1 MLYTSHDVLGLR
13 VGATAWK
20 WPPVWPYDSTFFK
33 RQVELDAD
41 NESKKA
47 AGAAFGGMTSG
58 MTSMMTG
65 AAGAGAGA
73 GAGDHG
79 SSSTTETTTTT
90 ASTSTTFDSLKYWN
104 DNSNTL
110 TELPTSVTERLTN
123 HYSYYL
129 SDGMSI
135 LELGAAEQSYLPSN
149 LQLTKHVGV
158 GAVQSQMDNNPSI
171 TSSIVIDLNSVID
184 DVGLDSNEFDTLFT
198 TTTTN
203 TNDSEDNEDN
213 RFDAVIM
220 ANTIEFLN
228 HPREVFKSAY
238 RALKDGQQSIM
249 MMKSIMRIFAEV
261 KIHDGKCYADY
272 GTTWDDAGCK
282 TTFPHPNYA
291 TLFFESQLY
300 ILTT

>member
-1 MLYTSHDVLGLR
+1 MIMIILIRRWY
-13 VGATAWK
+13 
-20 WPPVWPYDSTFFK
+20 
-33 RQVELDAD
+33 
-41 NESKKA
+41 
-47 AGAAFGGMTSG
+47 
-58 MTSMMTG
+58 
-65 AAGAGAGA
+65 
-73 GAGDHG
+73 
-79 SSSTTETTTTT
+79 SS
-90 ASTSTTFDSLKYWN
+90 
-104 DNSNTL
+104 
-110 TELPTSVTERLTN
+110 N
-123 HYSYYL
+123 HSAKF
-129 SDGMSI
+129 
-135 LELGAAEQSYLPSN
+135 E
-149 LQLTKHVGV
+149 
-158 GAVQSQMDNNPSI
+158 
-171 TSSIVIDLNSVID
+171 
-184 DVGLDSNEFDTLFT
+184 
-198 TTTTN
+198 
-203 TNDSEDNEDN
+203 DSEDNEDN